1 MILQFSDDLFCF
13 HIFHTGIP
21 VSQQHL
27 IWKSQELN
35 DDLCLQDYQITD
47 GATLKLVL
55 GMRGGPINT
64 RQSNFSYLFE
74 IYSAKKL

>member
-1 MILQFSDDLFCF
+1 MFFFLFD
-13 HIFHTGIP
+13 TLTLGIP

-64 RQSNFSYLFE
+64 RQSNFFHFTLGYV
-74 IYSAKKL
+74 AN

>member
-1 MILQFSDDLFCF
+1 MIHFCF
-13 HIFHTGIP
+13 LILLTLGIP

-64 RQSNFSYLFE
+64 RQSNFFSMFHLYVT
-74 IYSAKKL
+74 IYNLECV